1 LSNLFDTDNFP
12 TDVPDSLVVGDNWL
26 WKRED
31 IVSDYPTGSYAL
43 SYSLRLL
50 ASAATEIRLDNNNSI
65 VTETATSYLIQV
77 PSTTTADYAK
87 GDYEYQEYITNGSS
101 QRLVLNTGY
110 VNVKPNLDADS
121 TDPRSHARIVVDALE
136 AMLENRA
143 SIDQSS
149 MSIAGRSLSR
159 MTPEEI
165 RDWYE
170 YYRFKVSQEIKKER
184 IKKGKATSSI
194 IKARF

>member
-1 LSNLFDTDNFP
+1 MANLFDSENYP
-12 TDVPDSLVVGDNWL
+12 SNVPETLTVGDRWA

-31 IVSDYPTGSYAL
+31 IATDYIPTSYTL
-43 SYSLRLL
+43 TYSFRLL
-50 ASAATEIRLDNNNSI
+50 SSAATEITLASSVITESSTAYI
-65 VTETATSYLIQV
+65 VEV
-77 PSTTTADYAK
+77 PSATTAAYTK
-87 GDYEYQEYITNGSS
+87 GDYSYQEYITNASS
-101 QRLVLNTGY
+101 QRVVVSSGY
-110 VNVKPNLDADS
+110 ATLKANLDADS
-121 TDPRSHARIVVDALE
+121 SDPRSHARVVFDALE
-136 AMLENRA
+136 AMLESRA

-170 YYRFKVSQEIKKER
+170 YYRYKVNLEVKKDR
-184 IKKGKATSSI
+184 ISKGLATGSL

>member
-1 LSNLFDTDNFP
+1 MANLFDSSNYP
-12 TDVPDSLVVGDNWL
+12 GDVPDTLTVGDRWA

-31 IVSDYPTGSYAL
+31 IVSDYPTASYTL
-43 SYSLRLL
+43 TYSFRLL
-50 ASAATEIRLDNNNSI
+50 GSAATEISLASSVI
-65 VTETATSYLIQV
+65 TEDSTSYIIEV
-77 PSTTTADYAK
+77 PSATTVGYTK
-87 GDYEYQEYITNGSS
+87 GEYKYQEYITNSSS
-101 QRLVLNTGY
+101 QRLVLNTGF
-110 VNVKPNLDADS
+110 VTLEPNLDAD
-121 TDPRSHARIVVDALE
+121 TGDPRSHARIVYDALQ

-170 YYRFKVSQEIKKER
+170 FYRYKVSLEKKKDR
-184 IKKGKATSSI
+184 ISKGEATGSL

>member
-1 LSNLFDTDNFP
+1 MANLFDSTNYP
-12 TDVPDSLVVGDNWL
+12 GNVPDTLTVGDRWA

-31 IVSDYPTGSYAL
+31 IVTDYATADYTL
-43 SYSLRLL
+43 SYSFRLL
-50 ASAATEIRLDNNNSI
+50 SSAATEISFASSLI
-65 VTETATSYLIQV
+65 TESTTAYIIEV
-77 PSTTTADYAK
+77 PSATTASYTK
-87 GDYEYQEYITNGSS
+87 GDYTFQEYITNGSS
-101 QRLVLNTGY
+101 QRVVVNTGF
-110 VNVKPNLDADS
+110 VTIKPNLDADTS
-121 TDPRSHARIVVDALE
+121 DPRSHARVVLDALE
-136 AMLENRA
+136 AMLESRA

-170 YYRFKVSQEIKKER
+170 YYRYKVNLEVKKDR
-184 IKKGKATSSI
+184 IGKGEATGSL